1 MKTNEIIKQLT
12 ERQEALNAEINAIQT
27 KRDTYALSAVM
38 GEEKAIRAIQEYD
51 QKLIPL
57 QNECRTVA
65 VAIQQAEARARKEQ
79 RDAETAAKRAKR
91 QEFNQLAARMME
103 LSGQAAETLKTLK
116 PILSELDKCARET
129 WQYSNPESV
138 QPLHL
143 KGATNTVFERCL
155 LISCGLNTLISTGPI
170 TTQNIK
176 FAESPE
182 HYFNAV
188 IHSWLNRVNQAM
200 AASTNDQPE
209 EIAPLTIADQP
220 TQEVKKYV
228 APKTNIKVVR
238 VANGLDVVKADDPS
252 EVIAQ
257 LVDEPTAFSEWFNSG
272 AWPKVY
278 QLVGDEYPLLDA
290 PTDET
295 SAASETPTSEAKHK
309 AVHKGKG
316 YWQIVAPDGS
326 DVLPECVQGR
336 DMIRLVAENMG
347 IDLAE

>member
-12 ERQEALNAEINAIQT
+12 ERQEALNAEINTIQT
-27 KRDTYALSAVM
+27 KRDTYALDAVM
-38 GEEKAIRAIQEYD
+38 GEKKAVEAIQEHD
-51 QKLIPL
+51 AKLIPL
-57 QNECRTVA
+57 QNELRTVA

-79 RDAETAAKRAKR
+79 RDAETAAKREKR
-91 QEFNQLAARMME
+91 QEFNQLADRMME
-103 LSGQAAETLKTLK
+103 LSGQAAEQLKGLK
-116 PILSELDKCARET
+116 PVLEELEKCARET
-129 WQYSNPESV
+129 WEYSNPVKV

-143 KGATNTVFERCL
+143 KGATHYVFERCL
-155 LISCGLNTLISTGPI
+155 LTSCGLNALISTGPI
-170 TTQNIK
+170 GVKNEK
-176 FAESPE
+176 FATDPA

-188 IHSWLNRVNQAM
+188 INSWLNRVNQAL
-200 AASTNDQPE
+200 ASETNDQPE
-209 EIAPLTIADQP
+209 EIAPLAIADQP
-220 TQEVKKYV
+220 APAVKKYV

-238 VANGLDVVKADDPS
+238 VPNGLDVVKADDS

-278 QLVGDEYPLLDA
+278 QLVGIEYPLLDA

>member
-1 MKTNEIIKQLT
+1 MKTKELIEQLAQ
-12 ERQEALNAEINAIQT
+12 RQEALNAEISTIQT
-27 KRDTYALSAVM
+27 KRDTYALDAVM
-38 GEEKAIRAIQEYD
+38 GEEKAIRAIQEHD
-51 QKLIPL
+51 AKLIPL
-57 QNECRTVA
+57 QNELRTVA

-79 RDAETAAKRAKR
+79 RDAETAAKREKR
-91 QEFNQLAARMME
+91 QQFNQLADRMMK
-103 LSGQAAETLKTLK
+103 LSGQAAEQLKTLK
-116 PILSELDKCARET
+116 PILTELEKCARES
-129 WQYSNPESV
+129 WEYSNPVKV

-143 KGATNTVFERCL
+143 KGATHYVFERCL
-155 LISCGLNTLISTGPI
+155 LTSCGLNALISTGPI
-170 TTQNIK
+170 GVKNEK
-176 FAESPE
+176 FATDPA

-188 IHSWLNRVNQAM
+188 INSFLNRVTQAM
-200 AASTNDQPE
+200 AAETNDQPE
-209 EIAPLTIADQP
+209 EIAPLAIADQP

-295 SAASETPTSEAKHK
+295 SETPTSETKHK
-309 AVHKGKG
+309 AIHKGKG
-316 YWQIVAPDGS
+316 YWQIQAPDGS
-326 DVLPECVQGR
+326 EVLPECVQGR

-347 IDLAE
+347 IELAE

>member
-290 PTDET
+290 E
-295 SAASETPTSEAKHK
+295 ETPTSEASEAKHK

-326 DVLPECVQGR
+326 EVLPECVQGR

-347 IDLAE
+347 IGLAE